1 MVDQAEQQ
9 KKVLSAYKNIFIH
22 SPDGQIVLRDMMKT
36 SGMFEVTGIRDNA
49 ELQHR
54 TGTQDMVRRIFS
66 ILSLSDEQIYSIATV
81 INTGENDDG

>member
-1 MVDQAEQQ
+1 LADKAEQQ
-9 KKVLSAYKNIFIH
+9 KEVLAAYKNVFIH
-22 SPDGQIVLRDMMKT
+22 SPDGQIVLRDLMKT

-49 ELQHR
+49 EIQHR

-81 INTGENDDG
+81 INTGEEDG